1 MPRVSSDY
9 EQTRKKQIIEGA
21 ARVFAEYG
29 YRQTTMDQICKELSL
44 SKGAIY
50 IYFKNKEELLIST
63 MDYIFQERY
72 KLLQNAFEETD
83 PLPVKFE
90 KIFSRLGN
98 LVGGD
103 ENYAYTRLSV
113 EGFLESDRIPGLQVV
128 KADSYKRFYKLLFD
142 LLTEGLSSEQIDRK
156 LDIPSMVVVLMAA
169 LDGLIMHSLVRGREL
184 DQERIKKAIT
194 EMFSQVLSIQPAN
207 S

>member
-9 EQTRKKQIIEGA
+9 EQNRKKQIIEGA

-29 YRQTTMDQICKELSL
+29 YRQTTMDQICKALSL

-63 MDYIFQERY
+63 MDYIFRERY
-72 KLLQNAFEETD
+72 KLLSNAYEKTD

-90 KIFSRLGN
+90 KMFNRLGN

-128 KADSYKRFYKLLFD
+128 KADSYKRFFNLFHD
-142 LLTEGLSSEQIDRK
+142 LLTQGQAEEQINQK
-156 LDIPSMVVVLMAA
+156 ADISSMIVILMAT
-169 LDGLIMHSLVRGREL
+169 LDGLMMHSLVQGREL
-184 DQERIKKAIT
+184 DQERIKKT
-194 EMFSQVLSIQPAN
+194 VMEMFSNALNVQPAN
-207 S
+207 L

>member
-9 EQTRKKQIIEGA
+9 EQNRKKQIIEGA

-29 YRQTTMDQICKELSL
+29 YRQTTMDQICKALSL

-63 MDYIFQERY
+63 MDYIFRERY
-72 KLLQNAFEETD
+72 KLLSNAYEKTD

-90 KIFSRLGN
+90 KMFNRLGN

-128 KADSYKRFYKLLFD
+128 KADSYKRFFNLFHD
-142 LLTEGLSSEQIDRK
+142 LLTQGQAEEQINQK
-156 LDIPSMVVVLMAA
+156 ADISSMIVILMAT
-169 LDGLIMHSLVRGREL
+169 LDGLMMHSLVRGREL
-184 DQERIKKAIT
+184 DQERIKKT
-194 EMFSQVLSIQPAN
+194 VMEMFSNALNVQPAN
-207 S
+207 L

>member
-1 MPRVSSDY
+1 M
-9 EQTRKKQIIEGA
+9 IIGEH
-21 ARVFAEYG
+21 
-29 YRQTTMDQICKELSL
+29 
-44 SKGAIY
+44 
-50 IYFKNKEELLIST
+50 
-63 MDYIFQERY
+63 ERY
-72 KLLQNAFEETD
+72 NLLLSAFEEAD

-128 KADSYKRFYKLLFD
+128 KADSYKRFYNLFHD
-142 LLTEGLSSEQIDRK
+142 LLTQGQAAEQINQK
-156 LDIPSMVVVLMAA
+156 ADISSMIVVLMAT
-169 LDGLIMHSLVRGREL
+169 LDGLMMHSLVQGREL
-184 DQERIKKAIT
+184 DQERIKKT
-194 EMFSQVLSIQPAN
+194 VMEMFSQALRVQPVN